1 MRRLDRS
8 REYLLWY
15 ETHRERWVA
24 VPMRREGVL
33 FDTDYALLV
42 VLELDDC

>member
-15 ETHRERWVA
+15 ERHRERWVA
-24 VPMRREGVL
+24 VPIAREGA
-33 FDTDYALLV
+33 FIETDYASVV
-42 VLELDDC
+42 VLPLLD